1 MVAEGDIAIAGEQ
14 FNVSSSAFKATL
26 HSSFFPRRVLFPESA
41 GKPTESQSRSARY
54 LQPVLHQ
61 SDALCRSA
69 ARVAFYP
76 PLSPPER
83 LNQPRRSLS
92 SPN

>member
-26 HSSFFPRRVLFPESA
+26 HSFFPRRVLLSESA

-92 SPN
+92 SPD